1 MKFKK
6 KTILFRNIV
15 GSHMWGQHHS
25 ESDIDKF
32 EVYIFDTRS
41 FMLGERH
48 DRCKSTKVI
57 VDGVEEETISCEIG
71 HVIEQLMKG
80 NINHIWGVMS
90 PKRDLVTT
98 NIDPTVLDLQRV
110 VSLNLSRATVHSIR
124 GFVIHNLK
132 HWYGIILDKVVNHI
146 TGGVG
151 YFIKKRKIPR
161 LLPED
166 KKYWKILNTCA
177 RTLGFGITL
186 LREGILD
193 FDHPIGAKTTGEI
206 ITLLNVLELAYK
218 GSNLPDKPDPV
229 PFEEYLLWTRF
240 NDLKR
245 VRNR

>member
-25 ESDIDKF
+25 QSDIDKF
-32 EVYIFDTRS
+32 ECYIFDTRS

-98 NIDPTVLDLQRV
+98 NIDPTMFDLQMV
-110 VSLNLSRATVHSIR
+110 VSLNLSKATTHSIR

-132 HWYGIILDKVVNHI
+132 HWYGLIVDKMVSIEGHI
-146 TGGVG
+146 H
-151 YFIKKRKIPR
+151 YFVAKKKVPR
-161 LLPED
+161 LEPED
-166 KKYWKILNTCA
+166 KKYRKILNTCA

-193 FDHPIGAKTTGEI
+193 FDHPQGCRHYGDI
-206 ITLLNVLELAYK
+206 ISLLNELEEAYK
-218 GSNLPDKPDPV
+218 ESNLPDKPDPV
-229 PFEEYLLWTRF
+229 PFERYLLWTRF
-240 NDLKR
+240 SDLGR